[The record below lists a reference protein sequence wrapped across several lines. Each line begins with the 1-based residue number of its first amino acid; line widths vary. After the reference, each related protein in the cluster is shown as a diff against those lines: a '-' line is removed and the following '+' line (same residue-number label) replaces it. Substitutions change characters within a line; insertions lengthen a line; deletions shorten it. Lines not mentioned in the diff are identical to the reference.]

1 MHGGGRG
8 GVHTIWK
15 ALWRTSGPGMYSAT
29 FEREKQG
36 SSSRHHKNI
45 SRSAGL
51 PRRRQSR
58 GNVGVPSCRSEP
70 HEPTLPK
77 WPGGQRR
84 SMKLAVLAGVRSST
98 RGGAHRTLLAALL
111 TAFGT
116 IGAVFDS
123 ASAQTAFTLP
133 APPFELPMVPSVSG
147 AWTVMVGVGGEYKP
161 DFEGANRAMFSP
173 VPIFSIRRAGSTE
186 QFRGPRDS
194 ASIALLAFGGLRAG
208 PAGKFVSSRKASSYS
223 ELNGLGDVKTTVEL
237 GGFVEYYP
245 VDWFRTRGELRQ
257 GIGGHTGVVADLSAD
272 FIVPVIQRFT
282 VSAGPRF
289 TWESTKATSPYFG
302 IDAVQAMA
310 TGLPIFNAKGGA
322 HSAGVG
328 AQVSYR
334 VDPRWE
340 VHAYVEYER
349 LLGDAA
355 KSPLVTVRGSPNQT
369 TVGIGASSPFDIK
382 IR

>member
-1 MHGGGRG
+1 M
-8 GVHTIWK
+8 
-15 ALWRTSGPGMYSAT
+15 AL
-29 FEREKQG
+29 
-36 SSSRHHKNI
+36 I
-45 SRSAGL
+45 L
-51 PRRRQSR
+51 
-58 GNVGVPSCRSEP
+58 VPS
-70 HEPTLPK
+70 
-77 WPGGQRR
+77 
-84 SMKLAVLAGVRSST
+84 
-98 RGGAHRTLLAALL
+98 AAMADPL
-111 TAFGT
+111 
-116 IGAVFDS
+116 V
-123 ASAQTAFTLP
+123 TLP
-133 APPFELPMVPSVSG
+133 APPIELPVLPPVSG
-147 AWTVMVGVGGEYKP
+147 TWTVMVGVGGEYKP
-161 DFEGANRAMFSP
+161 DFEGAKRSMLSP
-173 VPIFSIRRAGSTE
+173 VPIFAIRRAGSVD

-194 ASIALLAFGGLRAG
+194 ASIALIDFGDLRAG
-208 PAGKFVSSRKASSYS
+208 PAGKFVSSRKANNYS

-369 TVGIGASSPFDIK
+369 TVGIGASYSFDVR